1 MVKND
6 GSRKTG
12 WWLTYPSEKYEFVNG
27 KDDITCIMEKSL
39 KPPTS
44 LHLKMCFVFFSKLFL
59 TTLNSMLLEEDFG
72 KLLLLLLA
80 HELRLL
86 LFKLGNLG
94 MTSVLGIP
102 ILHKDSH

>member
-1 MVKND
+1 
-6 GSRKTG
+6 
-12 WWLTYPSEKYEFVNG
+12 
-27 KDDITCIMEKSL
+27 
-39 KPPTS
+39 
-44 LHLKMCFVFFSKLFL
+44 
-59 TTLNSMLLEEDFG
+59 MLLEEDFG
-72 KLLLLLLA
+72 KLLLLLLLA

>member
-1 MVKND
+1 M
-6 GSRKTG
+6 
-12 WWLTYPSEKYEFVNG
+12 YYG
-27 KDDITCIMEKSL
+27 KMFETTNQ
-39 KPPTS
+39 PTFENV
-44 LHLKMCFVFFSKLFL
+44 LRFFFSKLFL

>member
-1 MVKND
+1 
-6 GSRKTG
+6 
-12 WWLTYPSEKYEFVNG
+12 LTYPSEKYEFVNG
-27 KDDITCIMEKSL
+27 KDDITCIMEKMFETTNQ
-39 KPPTS
+39 PTFENV
-44 LHLKMCFVFFSKLFL
+44 LRFFSKLFL